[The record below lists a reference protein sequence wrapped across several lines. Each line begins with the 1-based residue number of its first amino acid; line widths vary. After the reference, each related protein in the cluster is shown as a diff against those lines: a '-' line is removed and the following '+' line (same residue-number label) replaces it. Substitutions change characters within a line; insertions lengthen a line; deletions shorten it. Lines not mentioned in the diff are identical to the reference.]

1 MTIAETLESNIRSK
15 MINAE
20 IIALFIFDLDTLI
33 ALGLHILFD
42 NLIFFVFIGIVNWD
56 THFVRF

>member
-33 ALGLHILFD
+33 GLGLHILFD